1 MTLSYPLKNTVW
13 QFCQMLLRL
22 SSWAQTS
29 TMIEWALCHVWKI
42 NQGNAII
49 VFGDMYR
56 IDIQTNTRRFQS
68 IFRVRILVG
77 SYI

>member
-1 MTLSYPLKNTVW
+1 
-13 QFCQMLLRL
+13 MLVRL

-29 TMIEWALCHVWKI
+29 TMIEWALYHIWKI
-42 NQGNAII
+42 NQGIALI
-49 VFGDMYR
+49 VFGAMYR

-77 SYI
+77 SYIYFN